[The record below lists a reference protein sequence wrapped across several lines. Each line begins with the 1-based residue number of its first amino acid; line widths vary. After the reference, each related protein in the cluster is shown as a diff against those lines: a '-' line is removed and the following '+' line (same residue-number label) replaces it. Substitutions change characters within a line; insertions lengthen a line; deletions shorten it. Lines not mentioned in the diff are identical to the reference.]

1 MSIHL
6 NDRLHNRI
14 MLLLDDISFADPRGK
29 KTIIFYTHT
38 ITNISGRK
46 TVGRMPKM
54 IVLYLI
60 DLYPKLVVLTVG
72 LSKSLMSALLVGNG
86 FYLCSRPRIS
96 CTDLGLSRLRVLWAS
111 MMLSEN
117 IVDGIGSICRAGQLV
132 VGRMPKN

>member
-1 MSIHL
+1 
-6 NDRLHNRI
+6 
-14 MLLLDDISFADPRGK
+14 
-29 KTIIFYTHT
+29 
-38 ITNISGRK
+38 
-46 TVGRMPKM
+46 M

-86 FYLCSRPRIS
+86 FCLCSRPRVS
-96 CTDLGLSRLRVLWAS
+96 CTDLGLSRLRAS